1 MTAELKVKIR
11 KIVIA
16 LVAAIILIGVL
27 LNLITNLLWFHEVG
41 YESVFLKRIYTQL
54 AIGAPTFVGIGAL
67 TFFYLKMLRKCYYA
81 KVPPPEYDKAAEKS
95 LLRASILLSAAAAV
109 VATFFIVPT
118 TWFAVLEYANSTD
131 FGITDAVFN
140 YDISFYVF
148 RIGLIKQLNTVAF
161 GLIIGFAAIS
171 FIYYTM
177 LFSRQPPSSARA
189 AYENEP
195 DEESQGYG
203 AFGGFADT
211 IENIQNMFR
220 GGPNQ
225 GSKRKS
231 IPSDGTIM
239 GLIDTAPIQVVVLGV
254 LFFLALAVSFFLR
267 QFDLL
272 YSTRGALYGAGYTD
286 VNVTLW
292 VNRILMV
299 LSVAGAA
306 GVFVAMRKKSIKHLL
321 AAPAVMLAVGLLGAG
336 AGFVVQSFI
345 VTADEINLESPYL
358 ARNIELTQY
367 AYSLDNVSVRDFPVT
382 NTLTREDIENN
393 YETISNIRL
402 NDYAPVK
409 RFYNNVQTIRPYYI
423 FTDVYVD
430 RYMINDEYTQVYIS
444 AREID
449 DTERAERVLIP
460 QTFLNRHIKYTHGYG
475 ITLSRVDSIS
485 PSGLPEMLIRNIPP
499 ESLVPEI
506 NIRRP
511 YGRPE
516 IYFGRM
522 TNDYI
527 LVNTTEP
534 AFDYPIGR
542 DEGRNA
548 EVEYYEGDAGIRLGF
563 FNRVLFAVREG
574 NLRILVSGAL
584 TNESKI
590 IINRNVMDRVR
601 TIMPYLTYDNEPYMV
616 TAGGRLF
623 WIVDAYTH
631 SASIPYSE
639 LDDET
644 ASMNYIRNSV
654 KVVIDAFNGTTN
666 FYIVDPVDPIAAT
679 YSKIFPELFKDISR
693 LDEMSPELRNHLRY
707 PNMLLN
713 IQANMYRRYHMQDVT
728 MFYQN
733 EDHWDIATEIDGST
747 EQKMVANYYI
757 MKLPGE
763 QKAEFVNTIPFTPRG
778 RRNMSALLVARND
791 GANYGELVLF
801 QLPKGRQIP
810 GPMQVDAQTEQD
822 GQISQDMALWS
833 QSGSIVNR
841 GNMFI
846 VPIENSFLYVKPIYL
861 EAEAGSIPEVRRV
874 VVAYGVPDGD
884 GVRIAYQPTLD
895 AALEELFGPPS
906 TGAADPAPPVEPGN
920 PGGPGDPDGPG
931 DPADPGGY
939 VSLSE
944 LIRLV
949 SEAFDNAQEAQRNGD
964 WAAYGEYLREMEY
977 YLEQLQGIA

>member
-1 MTAELKVKIR
+1 MTPERKAKIR
-11 KIVIA
+11 KIIIVLVLVVILA
-16 LVAAIILIGVL
+16 GLL
-27 LNLITNLLWFHEVG
+27 LNLITNLMWFSETG
-41 YESVFLKRIYTQL
+41 YESVLLKKIYTQV
-54 AIGAPTFVGIGAL
+54 AIGAPAFLATGAL
-67 TFFYLKMLRKCYYA
+67 VYFYLKALRQSYY
-81 KVPPPEYDKAAEKS
+81 KRVSPPGYDKGIDKALNRIA
-95 LLRASILLSAAAAV
+95 ILLSLVAAAA
-109 VATFFIVPT
+109 AAFFIVSM
-118 TWFAVLEYANSTD
+118 TWFEALEYANSTS
-131 FGITDAVFN
+131 FGVVDAVFN
-140 YDISFYVF
+140 KDISFYVF
-148 RIGLIKQLNTVAF
+148 RLELIRQLNTIAF
-161 GLIIGFAAIS
+161 GMIIGFAAIS
-171 FIYYTM
+171 FIYYM
-177 LFSRQPPSSARA
+177 ALYSRNPPSSARA

-195 DEESQGYG
+195 DDEPEGYG

-211 IENIQNMFR
+211 IGNIQNMFR
-220 GGPNQ
+220 GGTYQKP
-225 GSKRKS
+225 KHKAR
-231 IPSDGTIM
+231 PSEGTIM
-239 GLIDTAPIQVVVLGV
+239 GLIDTAPIQAIVLGV
-254 LFFLALAVSFFLR
+254 LFCIALAVSFYLR

-299 LSVAGAA
+299 LSVCAAA
-306 GVFVAMRKKSIKHLL
+306 GVVVAMKKKSIKYLL
-321 AAPAVMLAVGLLGAG
+321 ATPALMLVIGLLGAG

-367 AYSLDNVSVRDFPVT
+367 AYNLNNVSIRAFPVS

-402 NDYAPVK
+402 NDNGPVK
-409 RFYNNVQTIRPYYI
+409 RFYNNVQTIRPYYM

-430 RYMINDEYTQVYIS
+430 RYMINGEYTQVYIA

-449 DTERAERVLIP
+449 DTSRSHIP

-506 NIRRP
+506 NISRP

-563 FNRVLFAVREG
+563 FSRVLFAIREG
-574 NLRILVSGAL
+574 NPRILVSGAL
-584 TNESKI
+584 TSESRI

-616 TAGGRLF
+616 TADGRLF
-623 WIVDAYTH
+623 WIIDAYTH
-631 SASIPYSE
+631 SDSIPYSE
-639 LDDET
+639 PYGES

-666 FYIVDPVDPIAAT
+666 FYIVDPADPIAAT
-679 YSKIFPELFKDISR
+679 FRNIFPRLFKDI
-693 LDEMSPELRNHLRY
+693 DQIDDMSPQLHNHLRY

-713 IQANMYRRYHMQDVT
+713 IQADMYRRYHMTDVT

-733 EDHWDIATEIDGST
+733 EDQWDIATEIDGSV
-747 EQKMVANYYI
+747 EQPMVANYYI

-763 QKAEFVNTIPFTPRG
+763 RAAEFVNTIPFTPRG

-833 QSGSIVNR
+833 QSGSVVNR
-841 GNMFI
+841 GNMFV

-895 AALEELFGPPS
+895 EALEELFGPPS
-906 TGAADPAPPVEPGN
+906 GGEPVTPGIPDVPEVPGEPDK
-920 PGGPGDPDGPG
+920 PGEPGDPG
-931 DPADPGGY
+931 DY
-939 VSLSE
+939 LSLSE
-944 LIRLV
+944 LIRLL
-949 SEAFDNAQEAQRNGD
+949 SEAYENAQNAQRSGD
-964 WAAYGEYLREMEY
+964 WAAYGEYLHEVEY
-977 YLEQLQGIA
+977 YLEQLQRIA